1 MYRSMRNIAHN
12 DIIKDAMAM
21 GKRDNDM
28 PVVFF
33 DIIRDITSKLDSQ
46 VAIGLILKAGRD
58 LTKADFCNIALI
70 KNNKM
75 HIYPQVEGMGTY
87 NIDEGIMGYV
97 VATGRPRLVGDVK
110 RDEYYKMCNETTIS
124 ELAVPIKYNSKCI
137 GVLNVESS
145 KENAF
150 NKSDRDVLMA
160 MADFAASAINNARH
174 HEELKIL
181 REIDQKITSS
191 LDLIETLS
199 LIRDKASEL
208 INTNDIRI
216 RLLEGSKLIPV
227 VGVEQS
233 QISAAT
239 WEIGECIAG
248 KAAEDR
254 EPKLEKDVQNNPY
267 FKKALS
273 KIQDKKRKDDLL
285 KINSEIAVPLLIKSE
300 VIGVLNAHSP
310 RKSAFDEDDCRLL
323 RALADQAS
331 IAIENARLYKDLEKQ
346 IEILEE
352 LNKIGTHIIN
362 LDFEKVFRGITKGLH
377 EIIKVDIPMI
387 YLLNDD
393 KDKFNIVYGDIRKDW
408 ESECHP
414 RPNGAGARALNE
426 RQTIIEMDDINPFPK
441 QKGVKTTIAIPLLAW
456 NQEKQN
462 DRKIAVMYLHFLGK
476 TRVMNDSQNDEM
488 KRLKEEITNIIKS
501 ETMRDSVDENQLEIV
516 RDSIA
521 KKFDEENINKRIHD
535 TLGADIILIY
545 AFNEQINGFGKLCF
559 SSLGM
564 GWKDNNNPRRENGS
578 GQKAMKTKKP
588 YIAYEEDTLI
598 GINPIPKEKG
608 VKTTVAVP
616 LIFND
621 RVLGVMYLH
630 FLAKK
635 RIFSKEEMKA
645 IETFG
650 ANAAIA
656 IEKTK
661 SCEDL
666 KKLYEIGKV
675 MTSKI
680 KLYDVIAEVRANS
693 IIIEPNSSLE
703 ICLYDHKTNAFNYI
717 SANENELPTFK
728 LDEIIEKKFII
739 INNLDTLG
747 IKIDSGIKTIAAV
760 ALEVENKIIGILY
773 FYFNDIKAF
782 SHEEALRLSMFAGK
796 VAIAINNALKYAA
809 LDKINE
815 EIDQLR
821 GSDEINEELDII
833 PINFKLLD
841 FIRMIRVS
849 GTSTE
854 LMKDLNYIF
863 QKIFWSF
870 EKIGLAPLTPGFGGA
885 GVLMITPDNQ
895 LATARCVVAKIG
907 PINDIIEEVK
917 NYNKYVKWFIGGMR
931 STNLMASAYSDPLGG
946 IVYSLIGNPMRPGRY
961 FSFGDYYKNKYIVS
975 IEGCIEKLL

>member
-1 MYRSMRNIAHN
+1 MRNIAHN

-414 RPNGAGARALNE
+414 
-426 RQTIIEMDDINPFPK
+426 
-441 QKGVKTTIAIPLLAW
+441 
-456 NQEKQN
+456 
-462 DRKIAVMYLHFLGK
+462 
-476 TRVMNDSQNDEM
+476 
-488 KRLKEEITNIIKS
+488 
-501 ETMRDSVDENQLEIV
+501 
-516 RDSIA
+516 
-521 KKFDEENINKRIHD
+521 
-535 TLGADIILIY
+535 
-545 AFNEQINGFGKLCF
+545 
-559 SSLGM
+559 
-564 GWKDNNNPRRENGS
+564 
-578 GQKAMKTKKP
+578 
-588 YIAYEEDTLI
+588 
-598 GINPIPKEKG
+598 
-608 VKTTVAVP
+608 
-616 LIFND
+616 
-621 RVLGVMYLH
+621 
-630 FLAKK
+630 
-635 RIFSKEEMKA
+635 
-645 IETFG
+645 
-650 ANAAIA
+650 
-656 IEKTK
+656 
-661 SCEDL
+661 
-666 KKLYEIGKV
+666 
-675 MTSKI
+675 
-680 KLYDVIAEVRANS
+680 
-693 IIIEPNSSLE
+693 
-703 ICLYDHKTNAFNYI
+703 
-717 SANENELPTFK
+717 
-728 LDEIIEKKFII
+728 
-739 INNLDTLG
+739 
-747 IKIDSGIKTIAAV
+747 
-760 ALEVENKIIGILY
+760 
-773 FYFNDIKAF
+773 
-782 SHEEALRLSMFAGK
+782 
-796 VAIAINNALKYAA
+796 
-809 LDKINE
+809 
-815 EIDQLR
+815 
-821 GSDEINEELDII
+821 
-833 PINFKLLD
+833 
-841 FIRMIRVS
+841 
-849 GTSTE
+849 
-854 LMKDLNYIF
+854 
-863 QKIFWSF
+863 
-870 EKIGLAPLTPGFGGA
+870 
-885 GVLMITPDNQ
+885 
-895 LATARCVVAKIG
+895 
-907 PINDIIEEVK
+907 
-917 NYNKYVKWFIGGMR
+917 
-931 STNLMASAYSDPLGG
+931 
-946 IVYSLIGNPMRPGRY
+946 
-961 FSFGDYYKNKYIVS
+961 
-975 IEGCIEKLL
+975 